1 MPELTRQG
9 FKLTSGILAQFLALG
24 KKAGDHEIQNRQVA
38 HMQLG
43 IHQRKKVEE
52 VLLVGAGVLLVM
64 VQHDEDCGKI
74 LQKNTA
80 LRNIFW
86 QLLAHSCLIYSLATY
101 CGAALAHM

>member
-64 VQHDEDCGKI
+64 VQHDEDCGKSF
-74 LQKNTA
+74 QKIQPYV
-80 LRNIFW
+80 IFSG
-86 QLLAHSCLIYSLATY
+86 SCWLTHA
-101 CGAALAHM
+101 

>member
-38 HMQLG
+38 HLQLG

-52 VLLVGAGVLLVM
+52 VLIVGSGVLLVM
-64 VQHDEDCGKI
+64 VQHDEDCGKS
-74 LQKNTA
+74 LQKSGPT
-80 LRNIFW
+80 
-86 QLLAHSCLIYSLATY
+86 
-101 CGAALAHM
+101 